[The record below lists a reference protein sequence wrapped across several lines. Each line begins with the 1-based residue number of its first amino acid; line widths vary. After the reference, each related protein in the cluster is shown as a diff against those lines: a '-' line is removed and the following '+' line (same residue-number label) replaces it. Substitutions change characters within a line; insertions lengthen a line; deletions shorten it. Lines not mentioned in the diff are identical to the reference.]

1 MRNEEPFFQCPEY
14 NSEHFFIRKMK
25 MEDGP
30 DLFACYSD
38 KEAAK
43 YFNGDCCNDDFYY
56 TDYEK
61 FLNCMEFWES
71 RYEIHDFV
79 RFSVVEKETGTVIGM
94 VEVCPSQKYSV
105 DDQWMG
111 ILRIDLRSQYEAFY
125 DEVLQVMIE
134 HLYDDFGVSALLT
147 KAQEEAKERRGVLR
161 KYHFV
166 SAMDECNISFRDYF
180 LRF

>member
-25 MEDGP
+25 ME
-30 DLFACYSD
+30 
-38 KEAAK
+38 EAAK

-147 KAQEEAKERRGVLR
+147 KAQEEAKERRGVLK